1 MLITRTNPTPTETK
15 LIIKA
20 DTEDLVKAKKIA
32 LKKLAPEVR
41 VTGFRDGKVPPELV
55 EKNLNPNILQSEV
68 IEETINK
75 AYAAAVR
82 QESLRPVANPEVAI
96 KKFVPYT
103 ELEFEVVVPTIG
115 KIILADYTKITA
127 SKQELAVVAADIDKV
142 ISSLQQR
149 AASYNAVERAA
160 KNGDQ
165 VTIDFKGTDAAGKP
179 VAGADGTDYP
189 LVLGSNAFIPGFE
202 TNLVGL
208 KKLDTK
214 KFDVTFPKDYGASA
228 LQNKKV
234 TFEVTIK
241 QVSEVIE
248 PKVDDNFAASVG
260 PFKNVADLKT
270 DIKKQLTME
279 REREAINQLQD
290 DILKQIAQKSTIE
303 IPKLLIDEQ
312 IDRIE
317 EEEKQNL
324 IYRGQTWEEH
334 LKEEKVTAEQHREQK
349 RQAAEERVKVGIIL
363 SEIAEAEK
371 IENTPEEIEVRL
383 QIMRAQYQ
391 DPSAQAELAKPEALR
406 DINSRMLTEKTLDK
420 LLNYATKK

>member
-1 MLITRTNPTPTETK
+1 MLITHTNPTPTETK

-75 AYAAAVR
+75 SYAAAVR
-82 QESLRPVANPEVAI
+82 QENLRPVANPEVAI

-115 KIILADYTKITA
+115 KIILADYTKIKA

-149 AASYNAVERAA
+149 AATYNAVERAA

-165 VTIDFKGTDAAGKP
+165 VTIDFKGTDTAGKP
-179 VAGADGTDYP
+179 IAGADGTDYP
-189 LVLGSNAFIPGFE
+189 LVLGSNSFIPGFE

-334 LKEEKVTAEQHREQK
+334 LKEEKVTAEQHHEQK

-391 DPSAQAELAKPEALR
+391 DPAAQAELAKPEALR
-406 DINSRMLTEKTLDK
+406 DINSRLMTEKTLEK
-420 LLNYATKK
+420 LTEYAI

>member
-75 AYAAAVR
+75 SYAAAVR
-82 QESLRPVANPEVAI
+82 QEYLRPVANPEVAI

-115 KIILADYTKITA
+115 KIILADYTKIKA

>member
-20 DTEDLVKAKKIA
+20 ETEDLVKAKKIA

-41 VTGFRDGKVPPELV
+41 VTGFRNGKVPPELV

-96 KKFVPYT
+96 KKLVPYT

-115 KIILADYTKITA
+115 KIILADYTKIKA

-149 AASYNAVERAA
+149 AATYNAVERAA

-165 VTIDFKGTDAAGKP
+165 VTIDFKGTDTAGKP

>member
-75 AYAAAVR
+75 SYAAAVR
-82 QESLRPVANPEVAI
+82 QENLRPVANPEVAI

-115 KIILADYTKITA
+115 KIILADYTKIKA

>member
-75 AYAAAVR
+75 SYAAAVR
-82 QESLRPVANPEVAI
+82 QENLRPVANPEVAI

-115 KIILADYTKITA
+115 KIILADYTKIKA

-149 AASYNAVERAA
+149 AATYNAVERAA

-165 VTIDFKGTDAAGKP
+165 VTIDFKGTDTAGKP
-179 VAGADGTDYP
+179 IAGADGTDYP

-214 KFDVTFPKDYGASA
+214 KFDITFPKDYGASA

-260 PFKNVADLKT
+260 PFKNLADLKT

-324 IYRGQTWEEH
+324 IYRGQTWEEY

-391 DPSAQAELAKPEALR
+391 DPAAQAELAKPEALR
-406 DINSRMLTEKTLDK
+406 DINSRLMTEKTLEK
-420 LLNYATKK
+420 LTEYAT